1 MFPCCS
7 FTYRIAGEVYV
18 YSNPHKALYGV
29 APHRRTNLYCLR
41 RCALYGTLLSI
52 AISGGMGFGRYAD
65 GLLPPPQ
72 PSPTGGG
79 SCSVGG
85 LALTQPP
92 VPHRGSFWWCPEM
105 YAVSGGDEIALAV
118 NLRTL
123 PLPNP
128 PPGPTQNA
136 DAFCVGTRP
145 LRVLTHPAREGA
157 NWRNIGNGWFC
168 RSAGCQHTFQDT
180 ISFFISTVCCRH
192 PALTGCLR
200 RLYRVPPARRGR
212 RGSFLWQRRRGR
224 RAGCASLARCT
235 FGCAGGLRF

>member
-123 PLPNP
+123 PP
-128 PPGPTQNA
+128 PQPSPGPHAKCGCILRGYPPAAGA
-136 DAFCVGTRP
+136 DAPC
-145 LRVLTHPAREGA
+145 EGGGELA
-157 NWRNIGNGWFC
+157 E
-168 RSAGCQHTFQDT
+168 
-180 ISFFISTVCCRH
+180 
-192 PALTGCLR
+192 
-200 RLYRVPPARRGR
+200 Y
-212 RGSFLWQRRRGR
+212 WQRLVL
-224 RAGCASLARCT
+224 SLCWLSAYISGHHQ
-235 FGCAGGLRF
+235 FFYFHGLL